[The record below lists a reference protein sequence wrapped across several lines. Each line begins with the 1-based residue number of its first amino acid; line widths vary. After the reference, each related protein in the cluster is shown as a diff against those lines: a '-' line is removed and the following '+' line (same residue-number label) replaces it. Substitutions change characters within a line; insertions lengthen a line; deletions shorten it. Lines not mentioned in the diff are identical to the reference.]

1 MIEDLNP
8 SMKIIVIGNGQVG
21 KSTLTIKFVK
31 NIFTT
36 QYKQTLGVDF
46 LNIKKYI
53 KNIDQEID
61 FYIWDTA
68 GQDNYNAITRRYYR
82 GADACLIVFAIN
94 DRNSF
99 DQVKSWHQ
107 KMIQECG
114 NIPAA
119 LIMSKI
125 DLKNEVK
132 ISNEEAESLSNELK
146 LKLFK
151 VSSKEGIQVEECF
164 EYLAIKH
171 YNIKGNISSGAENIE
186 DVQKEIKIVK
196 EKNKDKDNDNDDI
209 EELPSNH
216 NQNKN
221 KNKKKE
227 KNANAHAQKNEQ
239 KEEKIVGFK
248 LGTKDSKNSKNNKD
262 KKSNN
267 CC

>member
-21 KSTLTIKFVK
+21 KSTLTVKFVK

-36 QYKQTLGVDF
+36 EYKQTLGVDF

-53 KNIDQEID
+53 KKIDQEID

-68 GQDNYNAITRRYYR
+68 GQDHFNAITRRYYR

-94 DRNSF
+94 DRESF
-99 DQVKSWHQ
+99 NQVKSWHQ
-107 KMIQECG
+107 KMTQECG

-119 LIMSKI
+119 LVMSKI
-125 DLKNEVK
+125 DLKNDIKV
-132 ISNEEAESLSNELK
+132 SNEEAENLSKELK

-151 VSSKEGIQVEECF
+151 ISSKEGIQVEECF

-171 YNIKGNISSGAENIE
+171 YNNNGCVSSGADNIE

-196 EKNKDKDNDNDDI
+196 NKNNDNDDI
-209 EELPSNH
+209 EELPSE
-216 NQNKN
+216 KEI
-221 KNKKKE
+221 KNKKKD
-227 KNANAHAQKNEQ
+227 KIIQKNIK

-248 LGTKDSKNSKNNKD
+248 LGTKDNEKEKE

>member
-21 KSTLTIKFVK
+21 KSTLTVKFVK

-36 QYKQTLGVDF
+36 EYKQTLGVDF

-53 KNIDQEID
+53 KKIDQEID

-68 GQDNYNAITRRYYR
+68 GQDHFNAITRRYYR

-94 DRNSF
+94 DRESF
-99 DQVKSWHQ
+99 NQIKSWHQ
-107 KMIQECG
+107 KMTQECG

-119 LIMSKI
+119 LVMSKI
-125 DLKNEVK
+125 DLKNDIKV
-132 ISNEEAESLSNELK
+132 SNEEAENLSKELK

-151 VSSKEGIQVEECF
+151 ISSKEGIQVEECF

-171 YNIKGNISSGAENIE
+171 YNNNGCVSSGADNIE

-196 EKNKDKDNDNDDI
+196 NKNNDNDDI
-209 EELPSNH
+209 EELPSE
-216 NQNKN
+216 KEI
-221 KNKKKE
+221 KNKKKR
-227 KNANAHAQKNEQ
+227 
-239 KEEKIVGFK
+239 
-248 LGTKDSKNSKNNKD
+248 
-262 KKSNN
+262 
-267 CC
+267 

>member
-21 KSTLTIKFVK
+21 KSTLTVKFVK

-53 KNIDQEID
+53 KKIDQEID

-68 GQDNYNAITRRYYR
+68 GQDTYNAITRRYYR
-82 GADACLIVFAIN
+82 GADACLIVFSIN

-99 DQVKSWHQ
+99 NQVKSWHQ
-107 KMIQECG
+107 KMLQECG
-114 NIPAA
+114 NIPSA
-119 LIMSKI
+119 LVMSKI
-125 DLKNEVK
+125 DLKDDIKVDNK
-132 ISNEEAESLSNELK
+132 EAEQLANELK
-146 LKLFK
+146 MKLFK
-151 VSSKEGIQVEECF
+151 VSSKEGIQVDECF

-171 YNIKGNISSGAENIE
+171 YNSNGCTSSGADNIV

-196 EKNKDKDNDNDDI
+196 GNNNNNNDEDDI
-209 EELPSNH
+209 EELPSNI
-216 NQNKN
+216 NIN

-227 KNANAHAQKNEQ
+227 KKEKNVQNKKQ

-248 LGTKDSKNSKNNKD
+248 LGTKDNKNVKE

>member
-21 KSTLTIKFVK
+21 KSTLTVKFVK

-53 KNIDQEID
+53 KKIDQEID

-68 GQDNYNAITRRYYR
+68 GQDTYNAITRRYYR
-82 GADACLIVFAIN
+82 GADACLIVFSIN

-99 DQVKSWHQ
+99 NQVKTWHQ
-107 KMIQECG
+107 KMLQECG
-114 NIPAA
+114 NIPSA
-119 LIMSKI
+119 LVMSKI
-125 DLKNEVK
+125 DLKDDIKVDNK
-132 ISNEEAESLSNELK
+132 EAEQLANELK
-146 LKLFK
+146 MKLFK
-151 VSSKEGIQVEECF
+151 VSSKEGIQVDECF

-171 YNIKGNISSGAENIE
+171 YNSNGCTSSGADNIV

-196 EKNKDKDNDNDDI
+196 GNNNKNNDEDDI
-209 EELPSNH
+209 EELPSNI
-216 NQNKN
+216 NIN

-227 KNANAHAQKNEQ
+227 KKEKNVQNKKQ

-248 LGTKDSKNSKNNKD
+248 LGTKDNKNVKE

>member
-53 KNIDQEID
+53 KKIDQEID

-99 DQVKSWHQ
+99 NQVKSWHQ

-114 NIPAA
+114 SIPAA

-132 ISNEEAESLSNELK
+132 VSKEEAENLSNELK

-171 YNIKGNISSGAENIE
+171 YNIKGNVSSGAENIE

-196 EKNKDKDNDNDDI
+196 DKNRDNNNDNDDI
-209 EELPSNH
+209 EELPSDN
-216 NQNKN
+216 NIN
-221 KNKKKE
+221 KNKKKG
-227 KNANAHAQKNEQ
+227 KKVNVQKNEQ

-248 LGTKDSKNSKNNKD
+248 LGTKDKNNKD

>member
-21 KSTLTIKFVK
+21 KSTLTVKFVK

-53 KNIDQEID
+53 KKIDQEID

-82 GADACLIVFAIN
+82 GADACLIVFSIN

-99 DQVKSWHQ
+99 NQVKSWHQ
-107 KMIQECG
+107 KMSQECG

-119 LIMSKI
+119 LVMSKI
-125 DLKNEVK
+125 DLKDEIKV
-132 ISNEEAESLSNELK
+132 SNEEAENLSKELK

-171 YNIKGNISSGAENIE
+171 YNNKGSVSSGAYNIE

-196 EKNKDKDNDNDDI
+196 GSNNNNKDNEDI
-209 EELPSNH
+209 EELPSEH
-216 NQNKN
+216 EKSQNN
-221 KNKKKE
+221 KKE
-227 KNANAHAQKNEQ
+227 KNKKIIP

-248 LGTKDSKNSKNNKD
+248 LGTKDIKNQKEKKKNS
-262 KKSNN
+262 

>member
-21 KSTLTIKFVK
+21 KSTLTVKFVK

-53 KNIDQEID
+53 KKIDQEID

-68 GQDNYNAITRRYYR
+68 GQDTYNAITRRYYR
-82 GADACLIVFAIN
+82 GADACLIVFSIN

-99 DQVKSWHQ
+99 NQVKSWHQ
-107 KMIQECG
+107 KMLQECG

-119 LIMSKI
+119 LVMSKI
-125 DLKNEVK
+125 DLKDDIKVDNK
-132 ISNEEAESLSNELK
+132 EAEQLANELK
-146 LKLFK
+146 MKLFK
-151 VSSKEGIQVEECF
+151 VSSKEGIQVDECF

-171 YNIKGNISSGAENIE
+171 YNSNGCTSSGADNIV

-196 EKNKDKDNDNDDI
+196 GNNKNNNDEDDI
-209 EELPSNH
+209 EELPSNI
-216 NQNKN
+216 NIN

-227 KNANAHAQKNEQ
+227 KKEKNVQNKKQ

-248 LGTKDSKNSKNNKD
+248 LGTKDNKNVKE

>member
-21 KSTLTIKFVK
+21 KSTLTVKFVK
-31 NIFTT
+31 NIFTA

-53 KNIDQEID
+53 KKIDQEID

-68 GQDNYNAITRRYYR
+68 GQDTYNAITRRYYR
-82 GADACLIVFAIN
+82 GADACLIVFSIN

-99 DQVKSWHQ
+99 NQVKSWHQ
-107 KMIQECG
+107 KMLQECG

-119 LIMSKI
+119 LVMSKI
-125 DLKNEVK
+125 DLKDDIKVDNK
-132 ISNEEAESLSNELK
+132 EAEQLANELK
-146 LKLFK
+146 MKLFK
-151 VSSKEGIQVEECF
+151 VSSKEGIQVDECF

-171 YNIKGNISSGAENIE
+171 YNSNGCTSSGADNIV

-196 EKNKDKDNDNDDI
+196 GNNKNNNDEDDI
-209 EELPSNH
+209 EELPSNI
-216 NQNKN
+216 NIN

-227 KNANAHAQKNEQ
+227 KKEKKVQNKKQ

-248 LGTKDSKNSKNNKD
+248 LGTKDNKNVKE

>member
-21 KSTLTIKFVK
+21 KSTLTVKFVK

-36 QYKQTLGVDF
+36 EYKQTLGVDF

-53 KNIDQEID
+53 KKIDQEID

-68 GQDNYNAITRRYYR
+68 GQDHFNAITRRYYR

-94 DRNSF
+94 DRESF
-99 DQVKSWHQ
+99 NQVKSWHQ
-107 KMIQECG
+107 KMTQECG

-119 LIMSKI
+119 LVMSKI
-125 DLKNEVK
+125 DLKNDIK
-132 ISNEEAESLSNELK
+132 ISNEEAENLSKELK

-151 VSSKEGIQVEECF
+151 ISSKEGIQVEECF

-171 YNIKGNISSGAENIE
+171 YNNNGCVSSGADNIE

-196 EKNKDKDNDNDDI
+196 NKNNDNDDI
-209 EELPSNH
+209 EELPSE
-216 NQNKN
+216 KEI
-221 KNKKKE
+221 KNKKKD
-227 KNANAHAQKNEQ
+227 KIIQKNIK

-248 LGTKDSKNSKNNKD
+248 LGTKDNAKEKD

>member
-21 KSTLTIKFVK
+21 KSTLTVKFVK

-53 KNIDQEID
+53 KKIDQEID

-68 GQDNYNAITRRYYR
+68 GQDTYNAITRRYYR
-82 GADACLIVFAIN
+82 GADACLIVFSIN

-99 DQVKSWHQ
+99 NQVKSWHQ
-107 KMIQECG
+107 KMLQECG
-114 NIPAA
+114 NIPSA
-119 LIMSKI
+119 LVMSKI
-125 DLKNEVK
+125 DLKDDIKVDNK
-132 ISNEEAESLSNELK
+132 EAEQLANELK
-146 LKLFK
+146 MKLFK
-151 VSSKEGIQVEECF
+151 VSSKEGIQVDECF

-171 YNIKGNISSGAENIE
+171 YNSNGCTSSGADNIV

-196 EKNKDKDNDNDDI
+196 GNNKNNNDEDDI
-209 EELPSNH
+209 EELPSNI
-216 NQNKN
+216 NIN

-227 KNANAHAQKNEQ
+227 KKEKNVQNKKQ

-248 LGTKDSKNSKNNKD
+248 LGTKDNKNVKE